1 MPAHRRPS
9 NADEL
14 LRQARRLMSSPVYRQ
29 PDNPD
34 YQKVHAT
41 VTKIYSQVYGNG
53 PPHDPAIV
61 GQAGE
66 AR

>member
-53 PPHDPAIV
+53 PAHDPAIV
-61 GQAGE
+61 GQVGE

>member
-29 PDNPD
+29 GDHPD
-34 YQKVHAT
+34 YAKVHQT
-41 VTKIYSQVYGNG
+41 VTKIYQTVYGNG
-53 PPHDPAIV
+53 PVRDPALT
-61 GQAGE
+61 GQTGE
-66 AR
+66 PQ